1 MKTKLRILL
10 AGRSKDAIDALQTH
24 LSARSRLDVKL
35 SHIVNGHAD
44 PLYGLSE
51 MPDLLVLHINGLDS
65 GELTALLERPASARP
80 PMVIV
85 AETGNVSAMRI
96 AMQAGA
102 RDVLPY
108 SDISQV
114 MKSIDAICDELSL
127 DSSSGGELIAVVNAK
142 GGAGATFLACNLA
155 HLAVSAM
162 QESAALIGLD
172 MQFPTLPSY
181 FDMKLRHGLIQ
192 ALESVNELD
201 AVALDAIMASHK
213 SGLKLLAARPDD
225 FRFGFED
232 LAEQT
237 KSLFD
242 LLESN
247 FRHVVIDMPRRL
259 DEVNA
264 QVVSRAS
271 RVVLVVQ
278 QSLPHIQDA
287 TRLRQ
292 LLRDQLGVPIERVII
307 VVNRYSKDG
316 EIQLNDIEKSL
327 AGSPIMTVP
336 NQYKIVSESI
346 NLGVPMYEHAPKS
359 TVTRALIELQSRV
372 IGLSAGDHPA
382 HTSGKKTS
390 FLQAASL
397 QAASLQQ
404 FFGSN

>member
-1 MKTKLRILL
+1 MNTKLRLLL
-10 AGRSKDAIDALQTH
+10 AGRSKDAIDDLQTH
-24 LSARSRLDVKL
+24 LSSRDRLDVKL
-35 SHIVNGHAD
+35 RHIVNGHAD

-51 MPDLLVLHINGLDS
+51 MPDLLVLHINGLEG

-85 AETGNVSAMRI
+85 SESGDASAMRI

-102 RDVLPY
+102 RDFLPHSEASEVL
-108 SDISQV
+108 
-114 MKSIDAICDELSL
+114 KSVDAICDELST

-155 HLAVSAM
+155 HLAVSAT

-201 AVALDAIMASHK
+201 AVALDAIMASHE
-213 SGLKLLAARPDD
+213 SGLKLLAARPGD

-232 LAEQT
+232 LAEPT

-242 LLESN
+242 LLESHYK
-247 FRHVVIDMPRRL
+247 HVIVDMPRRL

-292 LLRDQLGVPIERVII
+292 LLRDQLGVPTERVII
-307 VVNRYSKDG
+307 VVNRYSKGG
-316 EIQLNDIEKSL
+316 EIQLNDIEKAL
-327 AGSPIMTVP
+327 PGSAIMTVP

-372 IGLSAGDHPA
+372 IGLSSGDHPA

-390 FLQAASL
+390 FLQK
-397 QAASLQQ
+397 ASLQQ
-404 FFGSN
+404 FFRSN

>member
-1 MKTKLRILL
+1 MTTKLKLLL
-10 AGRSKDAIDALQTH
+10 AGRSKDAIDDLQTH
-24 LSARSRLDVKL
+24 LSSCNRLDVNL
-35 SHIVNGHAD
+35 RHIVNGHAD

-51 MPDLLVLHINGLDS
+51 MPDLLVLHINGLEG

-85 AETGNVSAMRI
+85 SESGDASEMRI

-102 RDVLPY
+102 RDFLPY
-108 SDISQV
+108 SEVSDIL
-114 MKSIDAICDELSL
+114 KSVDAICDELST
-127 DSSSGGELIAVVNAK
+127 DSSAGGELIAVVNAK

-155 HLAVSAM
+155 HLAVSAT

-201 AVALDAIMASHK
+201 AVALDAIMASHE
-213 SGLKLLAARPDD
+213 SGLKLLAARPGD
-225 FRFGFED
+225 FRFAYEG

-237 KSLFD
+237 TSLFD
-242 LLESN
+242 LLQSN
-247 FRHVVIDMPRRL
+247 YQHVIVDMPRRL

-292 LLRDQLGVPIERVII
+292 LLRDQLGVPTDRVMI
-307 VVNRYSKDG
+307 VVNRYSKGG
-316 EIQLNDIEKSL
+316 EIQLSDIEKAL
-327 AGSPIMTVP
+327 PGSAIMTVP

-346 NLGVPMYEHAPKS
+346 NLGIPMYEHAPKS
-359 TVTRALIELQSRV
+359 AITRALIELQSRV
-372 IGLSAGDHPA
+372 IGLSTGDHPA
-382 HTSGKKTS
+382 HTSDKKTS
-390 FLQAASL
+390 FLQK
-397 QAASLQQ
+397 ASLQQ

>member
-1 MKTKLRILL
+1 MNTKLRLLL
-10 AGRSKDAIDALQTH
+10 AGRSKDAIDGLQTH
-24 LSARSRLDVKL
+24 LSSCNRLDVKL
-35 SHIVNGHAD
+35 RHIVNGHTD

-51 MPDLLVLHINGLDS
+51 MPDLLVLHINGLGG

-85 AETGNVSAMRI
+85 SESGNASEMRV

-102 RDVLPY
+102 RDFLPY
-108 SDISQV
+108 SQISDV
-114 MKSIDAICDELSL
+114 LKSVNAICDELSTA
-127 DSSSGGELIAVVNAK
+127 SSVGGELIAVVNAK

-155 HLAVSAM
+155 HLAVSAT
-162 QESAALIGLD
+162 QETAALIGLD

-192 ALESVNELD
+192 ALESVDELD
-201 AVALDAIMASHK
+201 AVALDAIMASHE
-213 SGLKLLAARPDD
+213 SGLKLLAARPGD
-225 FRFGFED
+225 FRFAFDG

-237 KSLFD
+237 NGLFD
-242 LLESN
+242 RLQN
-247 FRHVVIDMPRRL
+247 NYQHIIVDMPRRL

-292 LLRDQLGVPIERVII
+292 LLRDQLGVPTDRVMI
-307 VVNRYSKDG
+307 VVNRYSKGG
-316 EIQLNDIEKSL
+316 EIQLSDIEKAL
-327 AGSPIMTVP
+327 PGSAIMTVP

-346 NLGVPMYEHAPKS
+346 NLGIPMYEHAPKS
-359 TVTRALIELQSRV
+359 AITRALIELQSRV
-372 IGLSAGDHPA
+372 IGLSTGDHPA
-382 HTSGKKTS
+382 HTSDKKTS
-390 FLQAASL
+390 FLQK
-397 QAASLQQ
+397 ASLQQ

>member
-1 MKTKLRILL
+1 MNTKLRLLL
-10 AGRSKDAIDALQTH
+10 AGRSKDAIDNLQTH
-24 LSARSRLDVKL
+24 LSLRSRLDVKL
-35 SHIVNGHAD
+35 RHIVNGHAD

-51 MPDLLVLHINGLDS
+51 MPDLMILHINGLEG

-85 AETGNVSAMRI
+85 AESGNASAMRI

-102 RDVLPY
+102 RDFLPY
-108 SDISQV
+108 SELSQV
-114 MKSIDAICDELSL
+114 LTSIDSICDELSL
-127 DSSSGGELIAVVNAK
+127 DSSSGSELIAVVNAK

-155 HLAVSAM
+155 HLAVSALH
-162 QESAALIGLD
+162 ESAALIGLD

-201 AVALDAIMASHK
+201 AVALEAIMATHE
-213 SGLKLLAARPDD
+213 SGLKLLAARPGD
-225 FRFGFED
+225 FRFSFED

-242 LLESN
+242 LLES
-247 FRHVVIDMPRRL
+247 HYKHIVIDMPRRL

-278 QSLPHIQDA
+278 QSLPHIHDA

-307 VVNRYSKDG
+307 AVNRYSKDG

-327 AGSPIMTVP
+327 PGSPIMTVP

-372 IGLSAGDHPA
+372 IGLSSGDHPA
-382 HTSGKKTS
+382 QKSGKKAS
-390 FLQAASL
+390 FLQT
-397 QAASLQQ
+397 ASLQQ

>member
-1 MKTKLRILL
+1 MNTKLRLLL
-10 AGRSKDAIDALQTH
+10 AGRSKDAIDNLQTH
-24 LSARSRLDVKL
+24 LSSRRRLDVKL
-35 SHIVNGHAD
+35 RHIVNGHAD

-51 MPDLLVLHINGLDS
+51 MPDLLVLHINGLEG

-85 AETGNVSAMRI
+85 SESGDASAMRI

-102 RDVLPY
+102 RDFLPY
-108 SDISQV
+108 SEVSEIL
-114 MKSIDAICDELSL
+114 KSVDAICDELST
-127 DSSSGGELIAVVNAK
+127 DSAPVGELIAVVNAK

-155 HLAVSAM
+155 HLAVSAT

-181 FDMKLRHGLIQ
+181 FDMKLQHGLIQ

-201 AVALDAIMASHK
+201 AVALDAIMASHE
-213 SGLKLLAARPDD
+213 SGLKLLAARPGD
-225 FRFGFED
+225 FRFAFED

-242 LLESN
+242 LLQRN
-247 FRHVVIDMPRRL
+247 YQHVIVDMPRRL

-292 LLRDQLGVPIERVII
+292 LLRDQLGVPTERVMI
-307 VVNRYSKDG
+307 VVNRYSKRG
-316 EIQLNDIEKSL
+316 EIQLNDIEKAL
-327 AGSPIMTVP
+327 PGSAIMTVP

-359 TVTRALIELQSRV
+359 TTTRALIELQSKA
-372 IGLSAGDHPA
+372 IGLSSGAHPA
-382 HTSGKKTS
+382 HTSGKKAS
-390 FLQAASL
+390 FLQNS
-397 QAASLQQ
+397 SLQQ
-404 FFGSN
+404 LFGSK